1 MPKSKSLRP
10 SNIESNLTDSK
21 LKFGKMRRNQDRNGD
36 ATSAAMLRRYSKLRS
51 ACNAIQ
57 EAAKVINENALN
69 AEQISHLSKSDNE
82 LERAIADSPTIL
94 VSKYINEVHYGIQNV
109 FQHYKFEEGA
119 PNVDRVVKY
128 PVVSNAYLENLA
140 FLHRSCSSMNV
151 HVTEVDRAVATNE
164 RLEFLGDSWLG
175 AFVSYIL
182 YKKYPYANEGS
193 LSKMRS
199 AIVNN
204 VNLAKWCKQVGFDE
218 RLRGNIPKMVNK
230 LKDMTSKYHADCFE
244 AYVGALVVD
253 QFSVEFSEIVG
264 WIEDLS
270 EEVFKEM
277 GTKMIKEPM
286 NKNAKHELATLLT
299 CNKVGARL
307 EYQRLNSI
315 SPFKVEVKLGDIS
328 LATGEGSSIKEAE
341 QRAAMKAL
349 LDTSKIKT
357 YSFYELDD
365 PQIEDAQV
373 EEAELLLATSEQST
387 SSLEIDNSDKVEFE
401 LISKELPQKLPAEV
415 SFADVAKK
423 GRNEPKANGGIP
435 QAQVA
440 DIVEQILGK
449 LKDTV
454 VTSVTTV
461 MNEKGLIDQQ
471 TPKQL
476 QEPLIAPS
484 QAILQESIP
493 HRQASTQNAPVRV
506 TNLPAN
512 TWSQSIP
519 DSFAPQNA
527 QTRDVFRQ
535 YSPSQKNLTQIQN
548 FTPESVPVEK
558 VLAARPQ
565 AEMMVPAPPPAQS
578 ALTQPNTSSQTAARQ
593 YPIALSN
600 SPVACTKAAEAVS
613 AQASGHSD
621 QLHVDA
627 SSKQELYAYLGQRGF
642 RPYYETKSE
651 GLQSFLSDCMIQGFN
666 IILGSGRASSKKQA
680 EQIAAYFGL
689 RSESLKEFLESPAA
703 YAQP

>member
-1 MPKSKSLRP
+1 
-10 SNIESNLTDSK
+10 
-21 LKFGKMRRNQDRNGD
+21 MRRNQDRNGD

-51 ACNAIQ
+51 ACNALQ
-57 EAAKVINENALN
+57 EAVKVINENALN
-69 AEQISHLSKSDNE
+69 AEEISQLSKSDIE
-82 LERAIADSPTIL
+82 LERAIADSPAIL
-94 VSKYINEVHYGIQNV
+94 VSKYINEVHYGISNV

-175 AFVSYIL
+175 AFVSYTL

-253 QFSVEFSEIVG
+253 KYSIEFGEIVD

-270 EEVFKEM
+270 EEVFREM

-299 CNKVGARL
+299 CNKVGAKL
-307 EYQRLNSI
+307 EYQRLNST

-365 PQIEDAQV
+365 LQIEDAQV
-373 EEAELLLATSEQST
+373 EKADLLLANSERST
-387 SSLEIDNSDKVEFE
+387 SSLEIDNSDKVEIE
-401 LISKELPQKLPAEV
+401 LISEELPQKLPAEV

-423 GRNEPKANGGIP
+423 DGNETRANGGFP
-435 QAQVA
+435 QGQVA

-454 VTSVTTV
+454 VTSVTAV
-461 MNEKGLIDQQ
+461 MNENGLIDQQ
-471 TPKQL
+471 VPNQV
-476 QEPLIAPS
+476 QEHAIAPS
-484 QAILQESIP
+484 QAVSQQYIP
-493 HRQASTQNAPVRV
+493 RWQASTQNAPVRV

-512 TWSQSIP
+512 TWSQATPVSV
-519 DSFAPQNA
+519 APQNA
-527 QTRDVFRQ
+527 QARDVFRQ
-535 YSPSQKNLTQIQN
+535 YSSSQKNSTQN
-548 FTPESVPVEK
+548 FTAESVPVKK
-558 VLAARPQ
+558 VLAAQPQ
-565 AEMMVPAPPPAQS
+565 ADIAASAPPPAQS

-593 YPIALSN
+593 YPVALSD
-600 SPVACTKAAEAVS
+600 SPVAYNKPAEGVS
-613 AQASGHSD
+613 AQAAGHSD

-651 GLQSFLSDCMIQGFN
+651 GLQSFSSDCMIQGFN

-680 EQIAAYFGL
+680 EQIAAYFGF
-689 RSESLKEFLESPAA
+689 RSESLKEFLENPAA
-703 YAQP
+703 YAQA